1 MTLTSYEVK
10 EFEIMQRLKNLP
22 INNALAISLSAATR
36 LNPIFDRISQ
46 DLIPSNK
53 NFLLDMSNQ
62 LWLELSSP
70 SLTNKQLQDWFDTLD
85 AMYDKFENSLLK
97 FSYADYTLLATM
109 QLLVFFQQ
117 KKCEDGV
124 YVLRYPTDMIDQFVS
139 AEFQGPLSS
148 EITDYQIESFP
159 PYQDELLRKKRDFEE
174 IESIKE
180 MTYDILERLKVRAFD
195 EGEALAKLLC
205 HEKKIKWCPYSKD
218 NCPCPTVS
226 LTHSR
231 PCTCP
236 LFDDVVVVQ

>member
-1 MTLTSYEVK
+1 MSPNFFEVFEALVLTNLLNGATITHDK
-10 EFEIMQRLKNLP
+10 ESQVNK
-22 INNALAISLSAATR
+22 TR
-36 LNPIFDRISQ
+36 LRMVNIVSQ
-46 DLIPSNK
+46 K
-53 NFLLDMSNQ
+53 
-62 LWLELSSP
+62 
-70 SLTNKQLQDWFDTLD
+70 
-85 AMYDKFENSLLK
+85 
-97 FSYADYTLLATM
+97 
-109 QLLVFFQQ
+109 
-117 KKCEDGV
+117 
-124 YVLRYPTDMIDQFVS
+124 
-139 AEFQGPLSS
+139 
-148 EITDYQIESFP
+148 
-159 PYQDELLRKKRDFEE
+159 KKRDFEE